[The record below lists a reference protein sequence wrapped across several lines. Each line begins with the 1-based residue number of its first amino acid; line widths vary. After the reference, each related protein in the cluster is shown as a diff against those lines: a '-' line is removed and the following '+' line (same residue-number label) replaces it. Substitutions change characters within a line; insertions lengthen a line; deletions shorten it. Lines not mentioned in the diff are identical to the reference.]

1 MAMNP
6 ELTYTAT
13 TRYFWP
19 TVEIW
24 CVDNIGGWNIDWY
37 RVHAD
42 LASFIDGN
50 DSVTETYHFRT
61 SEQATLFALRWS

>member
-1 MAMNP
+1 MNP
-6 ELTYTAT
+6 ELTYTVT

-19 TVEIW
+19 AIEMW
-24 CVDNIGGWNIDWY
+24 CVENIGGWNIDWY

-42 LASFIDGN
+42 LASYIVFN

-61 SEQATLFALRWS
+61 SEQAMLFALRWS